1 MGRRRRG
8 ISSPLLKELM
18 IPRSLHP
25 WDVSYREAIRIQEK
39 LRSNISL
46 INSTRKV
53 SSVAGADVAYSKRGE
68 EGIAA
73 MVVLSYPHLDLLDEA
88 SIKGKVSFPYIPGL
102 LSFREA
108 PLLIEV
114 FQRLQRLPDVLL
126 YDGQGI
132 AHPRSFGLAS
142 HMGLLLDMPSI
153 GCAKEKLVGDFG
165 DVGPQPGNTT
175 PLKVG
180 DRIIGAVIRTRK
192 GVKPVFVSPGH
203 RIDLETS
210 MELVLKT
217 CRGFRLPEPL
227 RRAHLMVKGIRS
239 QGRTSPRGNEIG
251 KGERPRG

>member
-1 MGRRRRG
+1 
-8 ISSPLLKELM
+8 M
-18 IPRSLHP
+18 IARSLHP
-25 WDVSYREAIRIQEK
+25 WDVSYREAIRIQEN

-46 INSTRKV
+46 VNSTRKV
-53 SSVAGADVAYSKRGE
+53 SSVAGADVSYSKRGE

-73 MVVLSYPHLDLLDEA
+73 MVVLSYPGLDLLDEVFV
-88 SIKGKVSFPYIPGL
+88 KGKVSFPYIPGL

-114 FQRLQRLPDVLL
+114 FQRLQRLPDVAL

-142 HMGLLLDMPSI
+142 HMGLLLDLPSI
-153 GCAKEKLVGDFG
+153 GCAKKKLVGDFG
-165 DVGPQPGNTT
+165 DVGPQSGSTT
-175 PLKVG
+175 PLKLGGKIVG
-180 DRIIGAVIRTRK
+180 SVIRTRK

-210 MELVLKT
+210 MQLVLKT

-227 RRAHLMVKGIRS
+227 RRAHLMIKRIRS
-239 QGRTSPRGNEIG
+239 QEKISPKG
-251 KGERPRG
+251 K

>member
-1 MGRRRRG
+1 
-8 ISSPLLKELM
+8 M
-18 IPRSLHP
+18 IARSLHP
-25 WDVSYREAIRIQEK
+25 WDVTYREAIRIQEK
-39 LRSNISL
+39 LRHTISL

-53 SSVAGADVAYSKRGE
+53 SSVAGADVSYSKRGE

-73 MVVLSYPHLDLLDEA
+73 MVVLSYPDLDLLDKA
-88 SIKGKVSFPYIPGL
+88 FAVGKVSFPYIPGL

-114 FQRLQRLPDVLL
+114 FQRLQRPPDVVL

-142 HMGLLLDMPSI
+142 HMGLLLDLPSI

-165 DVGPQPGNTT
+165 DVEPQPGSTT
-175 PLKVG
+175 PLKLG
-180 DRIIGAVIRTRK
+180 GKIIGAAIRTKR

-203 RIDLETS
+203 RINLETS
-210 MELVLKT
+210 IRVVLKT

-239 QGRTSPRGNEIG
+239 QGGISPTE
-251 KGERPRG
+251 K